1 MSSTP
6 ITKLAQLISRQTGSV
21 LLITALTAFYSP
33 ISFAE
38 ESESTSE
45 TETSTSSEC
54 PKCECKPCE
63 SSDTKEEAEKP
74 ATPIDAATPKHFT
87 GSVQLGA
94 LVSTGDTEEFTEN
107 GAFDFK
113 YVQKKMTYTGLLSAL
128 YNYSRTE
135 DDRNERYQAQG
146 QAQYAFTEKNYT
158 FVNTN
163 FITDTDDGYD
173 YIWATQV
180 GYGRRLLNSEKYR
193 MTIDGQVGPGYR
205 IAPTDDSEVKDEQE
219 TLNASLIYA
228 WQITQSTSL
237 GENVSTS
244 YAESDTITTA
254 KTTLSTKLYKGLGL
268 QFASTLTHHTNP
280 ASDSHKTN
288 TYSTINLVYGF

>member
-1 MSSTP
+1 MPLTP
-6 ITKLAQLISRQTGSV
+6 ITKLAQLISRQIAAV
-21 LLITALTAFYSP
+21 LLITALTALYSP
-33 ISFAE
+33 LSFAE
-38 ESESTSE
+38 DTDSTSE
-45 TETSTSSEC
+45 TETSTSIEC
-54 PKCECKPCE
+54 PKCECKPCKNT
-63 SSDTKEEAEKP
+63 DREEQKP

-94 LVSTGDTEEFTEN
+94 LISTGDTEEFTEN

-113 YVQKKMTYTGLLSAL
+113 LVQKKMTYTGLLSAL
-128 YNYSRTE
+128 YSYSRTE

-163 FITDTDDGYD
+163 FIADTDDGYD

-193 MTIDGQVGPGYR
+193 MTIDGQAGPGYR

-228 WQITQSTSL
+228 WQITESTSL
-237 GENVSTS
+237 GENISTS

-268 QFASTLTHHTNP
+268 QFASTITHHTNP
-280 ASDSHKTN
+280 ASASHKTN
-288 TYSTINLVYGF
+288 TYSTVNLVYGF